1 MFHSLVKKIIIV
13 TVGVLSS
20 EMVFSQNITEIAK
33 SDPLIISGTI
43 GTQNTY
49 RYSSGSDGYGSPFSN
64 AIYANLNICLYG
76 FNMPFSLH
84 FSNNNLEFNYPQ
96 ISFNLTPTYKNW
108 TGHIGQSSMAMSNYV
123 MNMSFNGVG
132 LEYSSDKFR
141 AGIFYGRLRNAIN
154 ADPEDPFAR
163 TPQYKRMGWGFKV
176 GYGSGKNYYY
186 CPLNFFEGR

>member
-96 ISFNLTPTYKNW
+96 ISFNLTPTYKN
-108 TGHIGQSSMAMSNYV
+108 
-123 MNMSFNGVG
+123 
-132 LEYSSDKFR
+132 
-141 AGIFYGRLRNAIN
+141 
-154 ADPEDPFAR
+154 
-163 TPQYKRMGWGFKV
+163 
-176 GYGSGKNYYY
+176 
-186 CPLNFFEGR
+186 